1 MEERPPQ
8 SRTRAP
14 RRCAPFSR
22 SVESV
27 NSRKG
32 ACTTTLPHA
41 YALTRRIRA
50 AIPSDSRLRIAGSRS
65 ANVRFGGGLRMTG
78 IGATAPLPR
87 SASTGEPVSD
97 LLDVPLIVGSGGAI
111 MREPASGAAAVE
123 GGMGEGPCLVGTEA
137 TRNASRQSTI
147 SAIARAS
154 KARADSSNPAR
165 TGPYSEARD
174 VKVASCAAAA
184 SRPQSRIETR
194 ATSSGKVDISD
205 QGTCPC

>member
-1 MEERPPQ
+1 M
-8 SRTRAP
+8 SR
-14 RRCAPFSR
+14 
-22 SVESV
+22 
-27 NSRKG
+27 N
-32 ACTTTLPHA
+32 
-41 YALTRRIRA
+41 
-50 AIPSDSRLRIAGSRS
+50 
-65 ANVRFGGGLRMTG
+65 
-78 IGATAPLPR
+78 GATAPLPR

-97 LLDVPLIVGSGGAI
+97 LLDVPLIVGSGGAT

-174 VKVASCAAAA
+174 GKVASCAAAA

-194 ATSSGKVDISD
+194 ATSSGEGKLTSRIKAPARASTVAAPSVAFTILTHRVGESFISE
-205 QGTCPC
+205 QHSGRINLAPGRTRRMVFTRPRP